1 MKRKITR
8 FLLCTLLSS
17 LLLSVSALA
26 DTGPKPQLIVR
37 VEHAPQE
44 LYYLDLLA
52 EGEYDGSDG
61 YNGIE
66 WSYSDEEAA
75 ALDEDLLAQLR
86 AAVPD
91 GWHACTAEGATGAP
105 MWGQLYAEK
114 TDRAG
119 NALHSFGY
127 FGVPDTYRI
136 IIVTKSGETWISD
149 TLERKVLQSSATV
162 DWESGTAGAGDTTVS
177 TPPVWLGYVLQ
188 FLATLLPTL
197 VIEGLLLLAFGF
209 SWKEN
214 RKLFL
219 LVNFVTQGGLALYL
233 AATVLRHGV
242 SGWSYLIFIPIE
254 LVILLTETL
263 IYRRAL
269 AGQSRSRAALYGVCA
284 NLASALI
291 GLFLAEPVWRFVV
304 SIS

>member
-26 DTGPKPQLIVR
+26 DSGPKPQLIVR

-75 ALDEDLLAQLR
+75 ALDEDLLALLR

-91 GWHACTAEGATGAP
+91 GWHACTAEGVTGAP

-149 TLERKVLQSSATV
+149 TLEHKVLQSSATV
-162 DWESGTAGAGDTTVS
+162 DWAAKTVS

>member
-1 MKRKITR
+1 M
-8 FLLCTLLSS
+8 
-17 LLLSVSALA
+17 
-26 DTGPKPQLIVR
+26 
-37 VEHAPQE
+37 
-44 LYYLDLLA
+44 
-52 EGEYDGSDG
+52 
-61 YNGIE
+61 
-66 WSYSDEEAA
+66 
-75 ALDEDLLAQLR
+75 QLR

>member
-8 FLLCTLLSS
+8 FLLCMLLSS

-75 ALDEDLLAQLR
+75 ALDEELLALLR

-91 GWHACTAEGATGAP
+91 GWHACTAEGSTGAP
-105 MWGQLYAEK
+105 MWGDLYPDEN
-114 TDRAG
+114 G
-119 NALHSFGY
+119 LHTFGY
-127 FGVPDTYRI
+127 HGVPDTYRI
-136 IIVTKSGETWISD
+136 LMVTKSGEVFLSGICT
-149 TLERKVLQSSATV
+149 RKVLQSSVTV
-162 DWESGTAGAGDTTVS
+162 DWAAKTV
-177 TPPVWLGYVLQ
+177 TVPPTWVGYVLQ
-188 FLATLLPTL
+188 FLATFAPTILIEGFLLILFGYGRQKRNWLRFLAVNLLTQGALALMLAWNAMQHGVTGWSLLPF
-197 VIEGLLLLAFGF
+197 V
-209 SWKEN
+209 
-214 RKLFL
+214 FL
-219 LVNFVTQGGLALYL
+219 
-233 AATVLRHGV
+233 
-242 SGWSYLIFIPIE
+242 E
-254 LVILLTETL
+254 LVITIGE
-263 IYRRAL
+263 
-269 AGQSRSRAALYGVCA
+269 AALYSRLLTGHSRGRAVLYGLTA
-284 NLASALI
+284 NLCSALL
-291 GLFLAEPVWRFVV
+291 GLYLAEPVWKFVV